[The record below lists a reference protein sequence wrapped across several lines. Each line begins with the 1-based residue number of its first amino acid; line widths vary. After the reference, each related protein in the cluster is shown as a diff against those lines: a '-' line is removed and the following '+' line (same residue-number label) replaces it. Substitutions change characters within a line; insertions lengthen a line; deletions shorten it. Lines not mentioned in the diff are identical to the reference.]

1 MSIITYPLNGI
12 EYTANDAETYLCS
25 RTSGVFS
32 AEDCFAARATGND
45 RNVVISRGLAWIR
58 SDYFTG
64 KSVASTEDTTIT
76 IPVSNGSLPRKD
88 RIVLRWDANL
98 NATVITVKQGSPSS
112 SPVAPTLSRT
122 SAVYELA
129 LCDIN
134 IPAGSI
140 YVKPTDIE
148 SKLLDETVC
157 GIMSDGVNKIPSQQ
171 LLEHFSNEFET
182 WFNNVQ
188 SQLQGDIAGNLQN
201 QINEINRLIATYDS
215 KYVLRTS
222 IGQANGVA
230 SLNSSGKVPSTQLP
244 SLNYISTS
252 QKGVANGVATLD
264 ENGKLDYGQIPVG
277 LERKNRIFTET
288 APNVTVGYNESIH
301 LSPSVSVTLNFTP
314 SSESQIFIKN
324 KAESGTIPVS
334 LQTPGSI
341 GIIIDESYAGEM
353 SHAIATAGSFVE
365 INVATASDKNLITWK
380 RWE

>member
-98 NATVITVKQGSPSS
+98 NATIIAVKQGTPSS

-129 LCDIN
+129 LCDVN
-134 IPAGSI
+134 VPAGSV
-140 YVKPTDIE
+140 YVKQADIE

-171 LLEHFSNEFET
+171 LLEHFSNEFNT
-182 WFNNVQ
+182 WFDNVQ

-201 QINEINRLIATYDS
+201 QINEINHLIATYDS
-215 KYVLRTS
+215 KYILQTS
-222 IGQANGVA
+222 LGVANGVA
-230 SLNSSGKVPSTQLP
+230 SLNSSGKVPSSQLP
-244 SLNYISTS
+244 SLNYIPSS

-264 ENGKLDYGQIPVG
+264 SNGHLDLRQIPPS
-277 LERKNRIFTET
+277 LETENWNYT
-288 APNVTVGYNESIH
+288 GSGPSVNVGYNEVIN
-301 LSPSVSVTLNFTP
+301 LTPSVRATLNFTVI
-314 SSESQIFIKN
+314 SAAQIFIKN
-324 KAESGTIPVS
+324 KAASGSIPVTLHTS
-334 LQTPGSI
+334 AAEMK
-341 GIIIDESYAGEM
+341 IDESWDGEM
-353 SHAIATAGSFVE
+353 SSAIATAGSYVE
-365 INVATASDKNLITWK
+365 INVFTANDINFITWK